1 MSRPRVFVW
10 RGALPLWLLL
20 IAGLPLLAMF
30 LFSLAIA
37 AAVVAGGAL
46 LASLFLPRLAGRRA
60 PRRADGSIELDPTQ
74 FRRLPES
81 RRRQ

>member
-20 IAGLPLLAMF
+20 IAAVPLLATF

-37 AAVVAGGAL
+37 GAVVLGGAL
-46 LASLFLPRLAGRRA
+46 LASLLLPRLAGRRA
-60 PRRADGSIELDPTQ
+60 PRHDDGTIELDPSQ

-81 RRRQ
+81 RRRH